1 MRTHGNF
8 WTRGDKKPCDPPAP
22 PGQAVKTR
30 VQRGHASLPCFTS
43 RAFASLGVGIYARE
57 KLDVLYYET
66 LALNFF
72 VWGEWIVG
80 QGNSRFFVLFLGC
93 VFVSRCFAIFVN
105 IEREKVRARMLG
117 T

>member
-1 MRTHGNF
+1 MKRLLWLF
-8 WTRGDKKPCDPPAP
+8 
-22 PGQAVKTR
+22 
-30 VQRGHASLPCFTS
+30 L
-43 RAFASLGVGIYARE
+43 
-57 KLDVLYYET
+57 
-66 LALNFF
+66 

-80 QGNSRFFVLFLGC
+80 QGNSRFFVLFWGC